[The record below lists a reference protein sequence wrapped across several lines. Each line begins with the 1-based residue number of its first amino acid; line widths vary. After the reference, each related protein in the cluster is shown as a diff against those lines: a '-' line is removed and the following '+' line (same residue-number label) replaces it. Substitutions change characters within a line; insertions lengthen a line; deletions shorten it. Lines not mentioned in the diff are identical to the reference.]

1 MLLISCRQFDRAL
14 QVLSETT
21 YHELTYYFMRLLK
34 SNRPSSA
41 PTAHNADNQQQQVDG
56 EDGQLKAAVAEELR
70 ELTQRIER
78 NYLQSL

>member
-1 MLLISCRQFDRAL
+1 
-14 QVLSETT
+14 
-21 YHELTYYFMRLLK
+21 MRLLK

-78 NYLQSL
+78 NYLQSLWASLKKSIDAILNFYVLYIS